1 MNNIEFKNMLD
12 ALSDAWQHKN
22 YAAAV
27 EVFADEIQYADPL
40 RYKLDG
46 KAQLRAFFEADDGYE
61 QRTVWHTI
69 IFDEERQLGAAEYT
83 FDGTHR
89 YHGMVIIKLRD
100 DRISHWRE
108 YQHISELEWESLWTG
123 AGIRAP
129 RPT

>member
-1 MNNIEFKNMLD
+1 MKQREFHQLLD
-12 ALSDAWQHKN
+12 KLAEAWLLKDYN
-22 YAAAV
+22 TAAELFV
-27 EVFADEIQYADPL
+27 DEIQYADPL

-108 YQHISELEWESLWTG
+108 YQHID
-123 AGIRAP
+123 P
-129 RPT
+129 RDWQDYAAKTAFE